1 MSLQLL
7 QRLSQHLDDAD
18 LLSGYEVR
26 YYRWSD
32 QDLNGSGQIIL
43 FRMPGTSGDG
53 AHVIQRPDIEITIL
67 CDPDKVTEGDER
79 MLAILQYLRENF
91 NVDNQFGRMFSL
103 WPVGP
108 YSGPTYL
115 QNNRALFAL
124 VVRAVTED
132 H

>member
-1 MSLQLL
+1 MSVQLL
-7 QRLSQHLDDAD
+7 QRLSQHLNDAG
-18 LLSGYEVR
+18 LLAGYQVK

-32 QDLNGSGQIIL
+32 QDLNGSGQLIL

-53 AHVIQRPDIEITIL
+53 AHVIQRPDIEINML
-67 CDPDKVTEGDER
+67 CDPKKVTAGDKR
-79 MLAILQYLRENF
+79 MLAILQHLRENF
-91 NVDNQFGRMFSL
+91 DVDNQFGQMFSL
-103 WPVGP
+103 WPTGP

-115 QNNRALFAL
+115 QNNRALFRL

>member
-7 QRLSQHLDDAD
+7 QRLSQHLEDAG
-18 LLSGYEVR
+18 LTSGYEVR

-43 FRMPGTSGDG
+43 FRMPGTAGTG
-53 AHVIQRPDIEITIL
+53 AHVIQRPDIEMSIL
-67 CDPDKVTEGDER
+67 CDPDQVTAGDKR

-91 NVDNQFGRMFSL
+91 DADNQFGRLFSL

-108 YSGPTYL
+108 YRGPTYL
-115 QNNRALFAL
+115 ENNRALFTL

>member
-1 MSLQLL
+1 
-7 QRLSQHLDDAD
+7 
-18 LLSGYEVR
+18 
-26 YYRWSD
+26 
-32 QDLNGSGQIIL
+32 
-43 FRMPGTSGDG
+43 MPGTAGNG
-53 AHVIQRPDIEITIL
+53 AHVIQRPDIEINML
-67 CDPDKVTEGDER
+67 CDPGEVKSGDER

-91 NVDNQFGRMFSL
+91 DVDNQFGRIFSL
-103 WPVGP
+103 WPIGV